1 MSFVDLLSALLVP
14 REHGGERRILSRVA
28 ELGLE
33 GRGSSRM
40 DKSLEINETLE
51 TVGIA

>member
-28 ELGLE
+28 ELGLRDGVVAE
-33 GRGSSRM
+33 WIKAWR
-40 DKSLEINETLE
+40 
-51 TVGIA
+51 